1 MVSLIAHW
9 LLEQGERPAILSRG
23 YGRRQRN
30 DGVVIVSDGRRLLAD
45 VDHAGDEPFMLARSL
60 PDAVVAVS
68 DDRFLAGTLA
78 ERRLG
83 ATVHLLDDGFQHV
96 QLSRDVDILMTR
108 PGEITGSRVLP
119 MGRLRESIG
128 AAARADVV
136 VVLES
141 DLAIARAEAW
151 TLGVSQAIAGRKAL
165 AGAAGAVGDASVVAV
180 AGIARPDE
188 FFEMLRAAG
197 YRVADAMGFAD
208 HHRFTQADVNR
219 IYAAVQRSSA
229 ARVVTTEKDFVR
241 LERFSPLPFE
251 CQAIPLTLSLE
262 GWDALATLLAG
273 AIARRREAA

>member
-23 YGRRQRN
+23 YGRRLRN
-30 DGVVIVSDGRRLLAD
+30 DGVVVVSDGRRLLTD
-45 VDHAGDEPFMLARSL
+45 VDHAGDEPFMLARRL
-60 PDAVVAVS
+60 PDAVVVVS

-78 ERRLG
+78 ERQLG
-83 ATVHLLDDGFQHV
+83 ATVHLLDDGFQHI
-96 QLSRDVDILMTR
+96 QLARDVDILMTR
-108 PGEITGSRVLP
+108 PGEISSGRVLP

-165 AGAAGAVGDASVVAV
+165 AGAVGDASVVAV

-251 CQAIPLTLSLE
+251 CQAIALTLSLE